1 MKLFSLL
8 CIFLFTGLVAQAQMP
23 TFNCDS
29 LLKEFD
35 KEIAQAKKSGNDPKE
50 IEQLKTIKK
59 QFIDTYC
66 NNKKEPTVNKPK
78 SAGQSSTHNN
88 TSVKVFNAAH
98 KIAITYSGV
107 SKEEMQK
114 GTLVY
119 FIEKNGKSI
128 LLNETSFIG
137 NKELQNSFLSEE
149 DGKLD
154 AWIMND
160 DGSNILFVTTKED
173 GKISMQQKLP
183 SGLNNNEQA
192 IIKVKN
198 LNTTKNIAGY
208 DCTLYN
214 IQSNNGGE
222 QVNFNCWITNKD
234 FPIAAPTK
242 VLFPIYTAQL
252 VQIPNAGKRVA
263 LSVEGMNGSEK
274 FNYTI
279 QSIETNN
286 QHFSFNGYKPMN
298 IPSY

>member
-8 CIFLFTGLVAQAQMP
+8 CIFLFAGFIAQAQMP
-23 TFNCDS
+23 SINCDS

-35 KEIAQAKKSGNDPKE
+35 KEIAQAKKSGTNPKD
-50 IEQLKTIKK
+50 IEQLEIIKK

-66 NNKKEPTVNKPK
+66 NNKTEPTVNKPK
-78 SAGQSSTHNN
+78 TAVGSSSSSN
-88 TSVKVFNAAH
+88 TSIKVFTAAH
-98 KIAITYSGV
+98 KITITYSGV
-107 SKEEMQK
+107 TKEETQK
-114 GTLVY
+114 GTIAY

-128 LLNETSFIG
+128 LLNETSFSN
-137 NKELQNSFLSEE
+137 NKGLQNSFLNEE

-154 AWIMND
+154 AWVMND
-160 DGSNILFVTTKED
+160 DGSNILFVTTKEE

-192 IIKVKN
+192 TIKVKN
-198 LNTTKNIAGY
+198 LNTTKKIAGY

-252 VQIPNAGKRVA
+252 LQIPNAGKRVA

-286 QHFSFNGYKPMN
+286 QQFSFNGYKPMN